1 MKKSVTY
8 FRLQLKRFFQMFPTI
23 FVLSLVLFVSLGI
36 LFVSFFNQSSGS
48 VRNSMVK
55 LGIVGDLDEV
65 YMDLAVTTLKNI
77 DSSRYSIDLILIPDE
92 ETARESLLNGDII
105 AYAKFPKDFV
115 LNALEGKVENIT
127 IAMTEE
133 SSGMGASMVNE
144 IVNSV
149 SEYLKNSSKAAN
161 AFYYAALDRGFDM
174 SEDIKLT
181 GDYSINIINMVLSR
195 DSMYEVEEIGS
206 VGAEEVEDR
215 LFCGIAVLFLLL
227 WGLTCCQLF
236 VPKKRALT
244 TVLKSNG
251 TGVLSQIIGE
261 YLSYLAF
268 MIATISLLVIGAVII
283 VPLLHVEEV
292 IADVNIFKMIPGMI
306 LPILAI
312 SSMHF
317 FIYEAADGFVGS
329 MLLQFGVAMGTG
341 YISGCLYPPF
351 FFPRI
356 VQQAASVLPAWSA
369 RVHLNEWI
377 YSGPSAE
384 TSIILILYFIAFITL
399 SVIIR
404 WYRIT
409 RSEGGI

>member
-181 GDYSINIINMVLSR
+181 GEGKENR
-195 DSMYEVEEIGS
+195 S
-206 VGAEEVEDR
+206 V
-215 LFCGIAVLFLLL
+215 
-227 WGLTCCQLF
+227 
-236 VPKKRALT
+236 
-244 TVLKSNG
+244 
-251 TGVLSQIIGE
+251 
-261 YLSYLAF
+261 
-268 MIATISLLVIGAVII
+268 
-283 VPLLHVEEV
+283 
-292 IADVNIFKMIPGMI
+292 
-306 LPILAI
+306 
-312 SSMHF
+312 
-317 FIYEAADGFVGS
+317 
-329 MLLQFGVAMGTG
+329 
-341 YISGCLYPPF
+341 
-351 FFPRI
+351 
-356 VQQAASVLPAWSA
+356 
-369 RVHLNEWI
+369 
-377 YSGPSAE
+377 
-384 TSIILILYFIAFITL
+384 
-399 SVIIR
+399 
-404 WYRIT
+404 
-409 RSEGGI
+409 